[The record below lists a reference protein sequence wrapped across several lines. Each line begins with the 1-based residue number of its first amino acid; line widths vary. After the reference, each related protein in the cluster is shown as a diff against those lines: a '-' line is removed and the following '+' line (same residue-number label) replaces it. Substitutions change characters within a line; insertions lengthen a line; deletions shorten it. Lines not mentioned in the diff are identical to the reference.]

1 MKDTDLDW
9 MRLSKQSCRSGSES
23 MSGAALAAI
32 CTISDR
38 LPKLLGA
45 TDETLDDRWTELSV
59 RTEVPRRMPGARAF
73 DASYRIGDKL
83 GGGKFGNVFQ
93 GTRVI
98 DQKPVAIKVCRP
110 LAPT

>member
-1 MKDTDLDW
+1 
-9 MRLSKQSCRSGSES
+9 
-23 MSGAALAAI
+23 
-32 CTISDR
+32 
-38 LPKLLGA
+38 
-45 TDETLDDRWTELSV
+45 
-59 RTEVPRRMPGARAF
+59 MPGARAF